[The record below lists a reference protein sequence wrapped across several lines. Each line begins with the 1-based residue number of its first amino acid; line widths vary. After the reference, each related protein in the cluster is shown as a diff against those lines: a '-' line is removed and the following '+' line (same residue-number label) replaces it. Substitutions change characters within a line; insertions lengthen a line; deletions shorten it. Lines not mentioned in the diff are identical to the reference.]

1 MSKLINNSQ
10 VNVVEEIV
18 RNPGIN
24 VREIISKTRL
34 SPNFVLKYVNNLID
48 RGVLREEKFEKKR
61 VYLRRFYFNFKSL
74 VGINLIRLIK
84 DEQRENFFQK
94 YKHLRNVFEQLEK
107 IKGVELVLVYG
118 SYARFAEDKGS
129 DIDVLIV
136 GNVRDKDKFREIFV
150 SLEKDVSLKIETIK
164 SFENRLK
171 DALHQQIL
179 KEGVVICGGDLF
191 VEFLGRGDEK
201 EV

>member
-191 VEFLGRGDEK
+191 VEFLEKGR
-201 EV
+201 